1 MVEAFKYL
9 IMLSVQSTESQHLQS
24 SLIFFTL
31 NMVRGDEYD
40 VMLPSVTLKIH
51 SQLNEKDMSY
61 YELKQ
66 LRKTMTSS
74 PKMLN

>member
-1 MVEAFKYL
+1 
-9 IMLSVQSTESQHLQS
+9 
-24 SLIFFTL
+24 
-31 NMVRGDEYD
+31 MVRGDEYD

-51 SQLNEKDMSY
+51 SELNDKDMSY

-74 PKMLN
+74 PKMLNQMMQKFEHEYGPEDLVQQVRYMLV

>member
-1 MVEAFKYL
+1 M
-9 IMLSVQSTESQHLQS
+9 HLHS
-24 SLIFFTL
+24 SLIFFAL
-31 NMVRGDEYD
+31 NMVRGNDYD

-51 SQLNEKDMSY
+51 SELNEKDMSY

-74 PKMLN
+74 PKMLNQMM

>member
-1 MVEAFKYL
+1 
-9 IMLSVQSTESQHLQS
+9 
-24 SLIFFTL
+24 
-31 NMVRGDEYD
+31 MVRGDEYD